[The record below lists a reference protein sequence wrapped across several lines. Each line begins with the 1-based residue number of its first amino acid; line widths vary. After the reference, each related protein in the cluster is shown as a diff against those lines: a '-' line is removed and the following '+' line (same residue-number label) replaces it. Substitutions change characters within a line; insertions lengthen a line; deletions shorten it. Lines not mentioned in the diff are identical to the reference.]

1 MCQFALHY
9 YIYMYY
15 ALLFYWVYFKSY
27 IINII
32 YLFCCYKHAFA
43 FCFREVPWGKYQQ
56 NVCFYKKRLFSQI
69 RQSYCLKHLTIFL
82 CPEAKSPLLIIS
94 TPLTLSGHHLIT
106 KQGTSQ
112 CFLIILPPP
121 SGHLLM
127 MKNLL
132 QEVWTFVFIIILLLF
147 IFSGFFFFLSW
158 GFVFVF
164 FFHVFALRLE
174 IWCPELE
181 CATSLFHTFSYGI
194 TCIHCG
200 FTLNLSSFPSKA
212 GALTKLVQREGE
224 I

>member
-158 GFVFVF
+158 GFVFVCF
-164 FFHVFALRLE
+164 FSMFLLSGLKSDVPSLSVLLLYSTLSATASHVSTVASPWTSAHSLLRLE
-174 IWCPELE
+174 LWQ
-181 CATSLFHTFSYGI
+181 S
-194 TCIHCG
+194 
-200 FTLNLSSFPSKA
+200 
-212 GALTKLVQREGE
+212 
-224 I
+224 